1 MAKSV
6 KFTVHKLTKYQTMKL
21 YFRAILWFGAISL
34 FSCMGSGPSGDP
46 SVSSDSAVSPG
57 KRESTT
63 SGDIA
68 IVVDET
74 LKPIIQAEVDNFE
87 FLYENASIN
96 PIYLPGEAAI
106 EALLNQDSLR
116 LVVASRELQYEEREF
131 LKEQKTAAK
140 YTLVAT
146 DAIALIIHQ
155 DNLDSVLT
163 KEMLPKIFSGE
174 ITNWNQINPDSKLG
188 EVQLVFDNAQSSTVQ
203 FILEKVIPGKSLR
216 KDVNAGKS
224 NPEVLEFV
232 ANTPNALGVIGVSW
246 ISDQDDSQARGF
258 RKNIRVMELEVDS
271 TCSFV
276 DAYGEKFYQPYQ
288 GVVKEGCYPL
298 SRGIYAIL
306 REPRIGLGTG
316 FVAHLA
322 SDAGQRIILK
332 SGLVPERAI
341 TRMVKFPEKEEP

>member
-1 MAKSV
+1 MEL
-6 KFTVHKLTKYQTMKL
+6 F
-21 YFRAILWFGAISL
+21 FRVLCWICLITC
-34 FSCMGSGPSGDP
+34 FSCSGSEPSGD
-46 SVSSDSAVSPG
+46 SSSSSDSSTSSG
-57 KRESTT
+57 KRESST

-74 LKPIIQAEVDNFE
+74 LKPIIQAEVENFE
-87 FLYENASIN
+87 FLYKNASIH

-106 EALLNQDSLR
+106 EALLQEDSLR
-116 LVVASRELQYEEREF
+116 LVISTRELNFDEKEY
-131 LKEQKTAAK
+131 LKEQKTVAK
-140 YTLVAT
+140 YSLIAT
-146 DAIALIIHQ
+146 DAIALIIHR
-155 DNLDSVLT
+155 DNVDSVLT
-163 KEMLPKIFSGE
+163 KDMLPKIFSGE
-174 ITNWNQINPDSKLG
+174 INKWSQINPESNLG
-188 EVQLVFDNAQSSTVQ
+188 PIQLVFDHAQSSTVQ
-203 FILEKVIPGKSLR
+203 YILENVIPGDSLR

-232 ANTPNALGVIGVSW
+232 GSTPNALGVIGVSW

-258 RKNIRVMELEVDS
+258 RKGIRVMELEVDS

-276 DAYGEKFYQPYQ
+276 DAYGERFYQPYQ

-341 TRMVKFPEKEEP
+341 TRMVKFPEKE